1 MPNPHPRFRRG
12 DLLWVELPRW
22 VPPGHEQ
29 IGHRPV
35 VVVGLPQEVQAL
47 PYPVLIAVPLTRTR
61 FQGPLFP
68 VLPAGAGNLPAEST
82 ALVCQ
87 ILALDVGRIQGRI
100 GTLSEAE
107 YLPIEEGLRRMLDLP
122 EKKGT
127 C

>member
-1 MPNPHPRFRRG
+1 MSNPRPRFQRG
-12 DLLWVELPRW
+12 DLLWVELPRRL
-22 VPPGHEQ
+22 PPGHEQ

-47 PYPVLIAVPLTRTR
+47 PYPVLIVVPLTRTR
-61 FQGPLFP
+61 FRGPLFP

-87 ILALDVGRIQGRI
+87 ILALDIGRVQGRI

-107 YLPIEEGLRRMLDLP
+107 YLPLEEGLRKMLDLP
-122 EKKGT
+122 EEKGT